1 MDISITLLIVIV
13 TCIVSFI
20 SFSNQDLLNKLI
32 FYPPAVTEQKQ
43 WYRFITS
50 GFIHADMPHLIF
62 NMYALY
68 VFGSGEYGVEAQFMQ
83 IFGSSGRL
91 LYLLMYLLALA
102 ACLVPTYEKNKNN
115 SNYRSLGASGAVSA
129 VVFASILFKPLGYM
143 GLVFI
148 PVYLVSFLF
157 GLLYLGVSY
166 WLDKKGG
173 GNINHSAH
181 IWGALFG
188 LVFVFL
194 TCRFIAGYPILS
206 YFIENLRSFDLSKI
220 VTTP

>member
-1 MDISITLLIVIV
+1 MDISITLLLIIV

-32 FYPPAVTEQKQ
+32 FYPPAVTDQKQ

-68 VFGSGEYGVEAQFMQ
+68 VFGGGDGGVESQFMV
-83 IFGSSGRL
+83 IFGTSGRL
-91 LYLLMYLLALA
+91 LYLVMYLLALV

-115 SNYRSLGASGAVSA
+115 SYYRSLGASGAVSA
-129 VVFASILFKPLGYM
+129 VVFASILFRPLGYM

-188 LVFVFL
+188 LLFVFL
-194 TCRFIAGYPILS
+194 TSHFIANHPILS
-206 YFIENLRSFDLSKI
+206 LFLENLRNFDLSKI
-220 VTTP
+220 VITR

>member
-1 MDISITLLIVIV
+1 MDISITLLIIIV
-13 TCIVSFI
+13 TCIVSFM
-20 SFSNQDLLNKLI
+20 SFSNQDMMNKLI
-32 FYPPAVTEQKQ
+32 FYPPSVSEDKQ

-68 VFGSGEYGVEAQFMQ
+68 VFGSGDGGVESQFMV

-91 LYLLMYLLALA
+91 LYLLMYLLALV

-115 SNYRSLGASGAVSA
+115 SYYRSLGASGAVSA
-129 VVFASILFKPLGYM
+129 VVFASILFRPLGYM

-173 GNINHSAH
+173 GRINHSAH

-188 LVFVFL
+188 LLFVFL
-194 TCRFIAGYPILS
+194 TCHFIAHQPILS
-206 YFIENLRSFDLSKI
+206 QFLENLKNFDLSKI
-220 VTTP
+220 IITA